1 MYTKLKYN
9 FRLKEEP
16 IPINEEMK
24 EHQNIE
30 NYKFPRIVEVQSEK
44 NGLKD

>member
-1 MYTKLKYN
+1 MKYN